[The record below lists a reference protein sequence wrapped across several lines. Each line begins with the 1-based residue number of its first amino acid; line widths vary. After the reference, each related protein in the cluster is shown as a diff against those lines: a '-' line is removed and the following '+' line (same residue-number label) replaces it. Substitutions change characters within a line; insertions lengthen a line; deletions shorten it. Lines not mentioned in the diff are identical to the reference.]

1 MEIRKKNIGIEI
13 LRIVSMIMVLFL
25 HVLGQGGVY
34 PYAAIAEEFPSN
46 HPVAWFM
53 ETAAFGAVD
62 LFALISGYVGY
73 RSQLKTSKYLKTWLL
88 VSFWGV
94 AIVFAIDKYP
104 IIFEKFNELLGKII
118 PMVKEEID
126 AREILSAEYGW
137 AAFPVMNNQ
146 YWYFNAYTL
155 AFFATPLLN
164 RAITALKKGEH
175 FAVCVGI
182 FVLASVIPTMSNN
195 DLFTTVYG
203 YSALWLMALYFIGA
217 YVAKY
222 PPRADIVRSEFCL
235 MGYLLCTTIA
245 WEWML
250 MIERKMEQFPENE
263 TIPLYRYQFIQYSSP
278 FVLGGAILLLILA
291 SRIRIN
297 FKPVRSVITFFS
309 SATFAVYIIHVQPIL
324 WEYYMLWRFW
334 KIGYYCDTVDMVFY
348 VCLAV
353 LVLFIVCI
361 LLERGRMLLFKL
373 LYIDRLCDFVG
384 KYVDM
389 AVGFVI
395 DRINDEPKEAISD
408 TDSNNT
414 Q

>member
-1 MEIRKKNIGIEI
+1 MKLRKEKNIGIEI

-34 PYAAIAEEFPSN
+34 PYAAIAEEHPYN
-46 HPVAWFM
+46 HQVSWFM

-73 RSQLKTSKYLKTWLL
+73 RSKLKTSKYLKIWLL

-104 IIFEKFNELLGKII
+104 IIFEKFNEMLGKII

-137 AAFPVMNNQ
+137 AAFPVTNNQ
-146 YWYFNAYTL
+146 YWYFNAYTF

-164 RAITALKKGEH
+164 RVIAALKKGEH
-175 FAVCVGI
+175 FLVCVGI
-182 FVLASVIPTMSNN
+182 FVLASVIPTLSNN

-203 YSALWLMALYFIGA
+203 YSALWLMALYLIGA

-222 PPRADIVRSEFCL
+222 PPRADIIRSEFCL
-235 MGYLLCTTIA
+235 MGYLLCTTLA
-245 WEWML
+245 WQWML
-250 MIERKMEQFPENE
+250 YIERLVEQSPENE
-263 TIPLYRYQFIQYSSP
+263 VLPQYANQFIQYSSP

-291 SRIRIN
+291 SRIQIN

-309 SATFAVYIIHVQPIL
+309 SATFGVYIIHVQPIL

-353 LVLFIVCI
+353 LVLFVVCI

-389 AVGFVI
+389 AVEFII
-395 DRINDEPKEAISD
+395 DRINNEPKEAISD
-408 TDSNNT
+408 TDNNI